1 MMTNLSQSSFTIKL
15 LQPLRQWLE
24 VIEINSPHVAR
35 LLCKII
41 PASCPFARK
50 IELFKFTIVRI
61 PPLCKLNPL
70 YEQIV
75 SLRFKALSYLSEQ
88 CSENQLDL
96 NY

>member
-1 MMTNLSQSSFTIKL
+1 MTTNLSQRSFTIEL

-24 VIEINSPHVAR
+24 VIEINSPNVAR

-41 PASCPFARK
+41 PASCPFARE
-50 IELFKFTIVRI
+50 IELFNRTVVRI

-70 YEQIV
+70 YEQII

-88 CSENQLDL
+88 CSEDITV
-96 NY
+96 YY